1 MKFPFRAWFIVAI
14 IVAFVVIAI
23 VSSYV
28 FIRSVLISDLDLWAK
43 ILLLVVWGLL
53 VRWAWFGQRNL
64 G

>member
-28 FIRSVLISDLDLWAK
+28 FIRSVLISDLDLWPRFCC
-43 ILLLVVWGLL
+43 WSYGDCWFDGPGLDS
-53 VRWAWFGQRNL
+53 VI
-64 G
+64 